1 MNDDEPNLAPVFIAA
16 TVAEIDFAE
25 KLLDS
30 ESIEYSVRPH
40 EYLRGTIFAACQMGV
55 LFEVRAG
62 QAEYCRKLFA
72 QSGLER
78 GVVAPDDN
86 VC

>member
-1 MNDDEPNLAPVFIAA
+1 MNDEPDLAPVFIAA
-16 TVAEIDFAE
+16 SVAEIGRAE

-40 EYLRGTIFAACQMGV
+40 EFLRGTLFAACQMGV

-72 QSGLER
+72 QSGLEN
-78 GVVAPDDN
+78 GVVGPDDD
-86 VC
+86 VS